1 MDLTGAPPISRRLSR
16 SKIEADSVEVL
27 CDESSF
33 VGSLSYKVPAGMV
46 LRVGDAV
53 RVPFGKREKYG
64 MVVAPGDPS
73 KATREVLECFGPRTG
88 ELEIALAAQLA
99 SEQFCPFS
107 QIAPRLAPRTKRGNP
122 PLKLSRARL
131 HPGASRTDLALPT
144 DSPPRVVLALAP
156 GVDPVRTAAL
166 EALRLSEHGQV
177 LLLSPT
183 KDMVSALLAEFADG
197 AARMDVVPKKD
208 EPSAWRGFLEGT
220 VPIAIATRSSA
231 LWPAKDLAG
240 IVVLDENHPGH
251 QESSQPYTNARSVAV
266 RRTLAAGAD
275 LVLISSV
282 PSLAAL
288 ASRSKLMQVGADHHW
303 PTVRLVAKNDVDP
316 FTRSAPP
323 LAVSAISD
331 ARRARRGAYV
341 LAPSSASRLRCRS
354 CRLMHDPTVSNTS
367 DGTAPPSPPSRCS
380 RCGGAIS
387 VSGLGPERVQQLFT
401 KATVL
406 TFSELL
412 KSDPRP
418 GSTVVVLDADSL
430 ASAPDVEP
438 SLTVSSAL
446 YAAAR
451 LAGPLGTV
459 VVCSNDNPPEAVL
472 DLLVKKDFRRHA
484 KRVWSIAKQ
493 LSLPPFVRLLECRFQ
508 RKTPPAP
515 PTFGCKVLGPKKVVD
530 GEWEM
535 RLLVPEGDLDK
546 LRPWVE
552 ANKRRGKMRLSAS

>member
-16 SKIEADSVEVL
+16 PRIETDSVEVL

-64 MVVAPGDPS
+64 MVVAPGDQS

-99 SEQFCPFS
+99 AEQFCPFT
-107 QIAPRLAPRTKRGNP
+107 QIAPRLAPRTKRGNQPLQLP
-122 PLKLSRARL
+122 PPKLR
-131 HPGASRTDLALPT
+131 PGASRTDLALPS
-144 DSPPRVVLALAP
+144 DSPARVVLALAP
-156 GVDPVRTAAL
+156 GVDPVRSAAL
-166 EALRLSEHGQV
+166 EALRLAEHGQV
-177 LLLSPT
+177 LLLAPT
-183 KDMVSALLAEFADG
+183 KNMVSALLAEFSEG
-197 AARMDVVPKKD
+197 AARMDVVPKKN
-208 EPSAWRGFLEGT
+208 EPSAWRGFLEGS
-220 VPIAIATRSSA
+220 VPIAIATRVSA

-240 IVVLDENHPGH
+240 VVVLDENHPGH
-251 QESSQPYTNARSVAV
+251 QESSQPYTNARSIAI

-288 ASRSKLMQVGADHHW
+288 ASRSKLMQAGSVSHW
-303 PTVRLVAKNDVDP
+303 PTVRLVAKNNVDP

-331 ARRARRGAYV
+331 AQRTRKGSFV
-341 LAPSSASRLRCRS
+341 LAPSNASRLRCRA
-354 CRLMHDPTVSNTS
+354 CRLVYDYPSTSPSDDPTAS
-367 DGTAPPSPPSRCS
+367 SPPSRCT
-380 RCGGAIS
+380 RCGGAVS
-387 VSGLGPERVQQLFT
+387 ASGLGPERVRQLFP

-412 KSDPRP
+412 QATPRP
-418 GSTVVVLDADSL
+418 GSTVVILDSDSL
-430 ASAPDVEP
+430 AAAPDMEP

-451 LAGPLGTV
+451 LAGPAGTV

-472 DLLVKKDFRRHA
+472 DLLVKRDFRRHA
-484 KRVWSIAKQ
+484 KRVWSLAKQ
-493 LSLPPFVRLLECRFQ
+493 LSLPPFSRLLECRFQ
-508 RKTPPAP
+508 RKTSPTP
-515 PTFGCKVLGPKKVVD
+515 PTSGCKVLGPKKVED
-530 GEWEM
+530 GEWEL
-535 RLLVPEGDLDK
+535 RLLVPDGGIEQ

-552 ANKRRGKMRLSAS
+552 ANKRRGKMRLSVS